1 MTLTRRF
8 LKTWAIAL
16 SLALVCFGTGTWAAS
31 PTKDSAELQLALD
44 KLQVLGSVLYIAAH
58 PDDENTAALAYFSKG
73 RKLRTAY
80 LSMTRGGGGQDLIGP
95 ELDDSL
101 AAIRTQELLAARRVD
116 GAEQFFTRAV
126 DFGFSKTSEETLSIW
141 GHEAV
146 LSDVVWVIRSFR
158 PDVIITRFTPT
169 AGGHGHHLAS
179 AILALEAFKAAA
191 DPMRFPEQLKFVKP
205 WQATRIAWNSFR
217 PQFEQGPMTPASA
230 LSVDIGAYDP
240 LLGKSYAELAA
251 EGRSMHRSQG
261 FGAVAQ
267 RGSSMQYFE
276 ITTGK
281 PARLDLFE
289 GVDLSWRRI
298 PGGNVV
304 GELLAQARRSFLPE
318 KPVKALPMLLQAL
331 VAMDRLQPDPW
342 VEVKRLELT
351 EAIRCA
357 AGIWIE
363 AIADRQAVAPLDKVT
378 VAATILV
385 RAGAPTTLI
394 GLTVNPSMETRDRQL
409 FLPINNPMKE
419 IFNITIPAGT
429 PCTRPYWLGEGRR
442 LGLHASASH
451 QLTGLPEGP
460 PALSVTFRLSAD
472 GVPFSLTVP
481 VQYRFRDPVLGEI
494 YQPLVVMPE
503 VMVNLA
509 DGVQVMSDRNAR
521 EIGLSIVAGRAQ
533 VSGKIRLQAPIG
545 WSVEPSEIPFSLVKP
560 LDEIKVSTRITAPES
575 PQTGELR
582 VAVEIGG
589 RSDPAMP
596 ARGRVVIDYP
606 HIPLQ
611 TLFPATSARLVKLD
625 LRRNGHRIGYVM
637 GAGDD
642 IPQRLRPLGYEVD
655 LLTDETLADADLL
668 GFDAIV
674 IGIRA
679 FNTRP
684 HLAQLN
690 TRLLDYVAKGG
701 TEIVL
706 YNVNGAFPG
715 TNAGL
720 ATESIGPFPFKIGRE
735 RVTNESSPVK
745 FLVPEHPALN
755 MPNKITAEDFKGWVQ
770 ERGLNFAE
778 SWDPRYTPILAMGD
792 PGEKSLEGGLLVATY
807 GKGHFIYTGL
817 AFFRQLPEGVPGA
830 YRLFANLLALGSKH
844 D

>member
-8 LKTWAIAL
+8 LKTCTIVL
-16 SLALVCFGTGTWAAS
+16 SLALVCFGTRMRAAS
-31 PTKDSAELQLALD
+31 PTKDSADLQLALD

-73 RKLRTAY
+73 RKLRSAY

-126 DFGFSKTSEETLSIW
+126 DFGYSKTSEETLSIW
-141 GHEAV
+141 GHEAA

-158 PDVIITRFTPT
+158 PDVIVTRFTPT

-217 PQFEQGPMTPASA
+217 PQFEQGPLPASA

-267 RGSSMQYFE
+267 RGSSLQYFE
-276 ITTGK
+276 ITAGK
-281 PARLDLFE
+281 PAKLDLFE
-289 GVDLSWRRI
+289 DVDLSWRRV

-304 GELLAQARRSFLPE
+304 GELLARARRSFLPE
-318 KPVKALPMLLQAL
+318 QPVKALPMLLQAL
-331 VAMDRLQPDPW
+331 AALDRLQPDPW
-342 VEVKRLELT
+342 VKVKRLELT

-357 AGIWIE
+357 AGIWVE
-363 AIADRQAVAPLDKVT
+363 AIADRQAVAPLDKVA
-378 VAATILV
+378 VAATILA
-385 RAGAPTTLI
+385 RAGAPITLM
-394 GLTVNPSMETRDRQL
+394 GLTVNPSMETRDRKL
-409 FLPINNPMKE
+409 VLPINNPVKE
-419 IFNITIPAGT
+419 TFDLIIPAGT
-429 PCTRPYWLGEGRR
+429 PCTQPYWLGDGGRS
-442 LGLHASASH
+442 GLHASASH

-460 PALSVTFRLSAD
+460 PALSVTFRLISE
-472 GVPFSLTVP
+472 GVPFNLTVP
-481 VQYRFRDPVLGEI
+481 VQFRFRDPVLGEI
-494 YQPLVVMPE
+494 YQPLVVMPS

-509 DGVQVMSDRNAR
+509 DRVQVMGDQNGR

-533 VSGKIRLQAPIG
+533 VAGKIRLQAPVG
-545 WSVEPSEIPFSLVKP
+545 WRVEPAEIPFSLAKP
-560 LDEIKVSTRITAPES
+560 LDETKVSLRITAPES

-582 VAVEIGG
+582 VTLEIGG
-589 RSDPAMP
+589 HTEA

-611 TLFPATSARLVKLD
+611 TLFPSASARLVKLD

-655 LLTDETLADADLL
+655 LLTDETLANADLS

-690 TRLLDYVAKGG
+690 ARLLDYVVKGG

-735 RVTNESSPVK
+735 RVTNESAPVK
-745 FLVPEHPALN
+745 FLVPEHPVLN
-755 MPNKITAEDFKGWVQ
+755 VPNKISAEDFKGWVQ
-770 ERGLNFAE
+770 ERGLYFAE
-778 SWDPRYTPILAMGD
+778 SWDPKYTPILAMGD
-792 PGEKSLEGGLLVATY
+792 LGEKPLEGALLVAKH
-807 GKGHFIYTGL
+807 GKGHFVYTGL

-830 YRLFANLLALGSKH
+830 YRLFANLLALGAKH

>member
-1 MTLTRRF
+1 MKLIRIFFNTWTITLLVALLSF
-8 LKTWAIAL
+8 GNPTW
-16 SLALVCFGTGTWAAS
+16 GAS

-73 RKLRTAY
+73 RKLRSAY

-141 GHEAV
+141 GHEAI
-146 LSDVVWVIRSFR
+146 LEDVVWVIRSFR

-191 DPMRFPEQLKFVKP
+191 DPTRFPEQLKFVKP
-205 WQATRIAWNSFR
+205 WQATRIAWNNFR
-217 PQFEQGPMTPASA
+217 PQFEQGPLPASA
-230 LSVDIGAYDP
+230 LPVDIGAYDP

-267 RGSSMQYFE
+267 RGSSLQYFE
-276 ITTGK
+276 ITEGK
-281 PARLDLFE
+281 PAKTDLFE
-289 GVDLSWRRI
+289 DVDLSWGRI
-298 PGGNVV
+298 HGGNGV
-304 GELLAQARRSFLPE
+304 GELLAQARHSFLPE
-318 KPVKALPMLLQAL
+318 QPTKALPMLLQAL
-331 VAMDRLQPDPW
+331 MALDRLPADPW
-342 VEVKRLELT
+342 VAVKRLELT

-357 AGIWIE
+357 AGIWVE
-363 AIADRQAVAPLDKVT
+363 AIADRQAVAPLDKVSI
-378 VAATILV
+378 AAAILS
-385 RAGAPTTLI
+385 RAGSTVTLA

-409 FLPINNPMKE
+409 VLPINTAVKE
-419 IFNITIPAGT
+419 TFALTIPVGT
-429 PCTRPYWLGEGRR
+429 PCTQPFWLGDGRR
-442 LGLHASASH
+442 SALHASVSH
-451 QLTGLPEGP
+451 ELTGLPEGP
-460 PALSVTFRLSAD
+460 AALSVTFHLVAA
-472 GVPFSLTVP
+472 GVPFNLTVP

-503 VMVNLA
+503 VMVNLV
-509 DGVQVMSDRNAR
+509 DRVQVMGDPNPR
-521 EIGLSIVAGRAQ
+521 EISLSIVGGRSNVA
-533 VSGKIRLQAPIG
+533 GKIHLKVPDG
-545 WSVEPSEIPFSLVKP
+545 WRVEPSEIPFSLAKP
-560 LDEIKVSTRITAPES
+560 LDEVKAVTRITPPQS
-575 PQTGELR
+575 PQTGELK
-582 VAVEIGG
+582 VALELGG
-589 RSDPAMP
+589 RMEP

-611 TLFPATSARLVKLD
+611 TFFPTSSARLVKLS
-625 LRRNGHRIGYVM
+625 LGHNGHRIGYVM

-655 LLTDETLADADLL
+655 LLTDESLATADLS

-690 TRLLDYVAKGG
+690 KRLLDYVAEGG

-720 ATESIGPFPFKIGRE
+720 TTESIGPFPFKIGRD
-735 RVTNESSPVK
+735 RVTDESAPVK
-745 FLVPEHPALN
+745 ILAPGHPVLN
-755 MPNKITAEDFKGWVQ
+755 VPNKITPEDFKGWVQ

-778 SWDPRYTPILAMGD
+778 SWDPKYTPIFSMSD
-792 PGEKSLEGGLLVATY
+792 PGEKPLEGGLLVADH
-807 GKGHFIYTGL
+807 GRGHFVYTGL

-830 YRLFANLLALGSKH
+830 YRLFANLLALGTKH

>member
-1 MTLTRRF
+1 MRLTRRF
-8 LKTWAIAL
+8 LKTWTIAL
-16 SLALVCFGTGTWAAS
+16 MLALVCFGTGTWAAS
-31 PTKDSAELQLALD
+31 PPKDSAELQLALD

-73 RKLRTAY
+73 RKLRAAY

-126 DFGFSKTSEETLSIW
+126 DFGYSKTSEETLEVW

-158 PDVIITRFTPT
+158 PDVIVTRFTPT

-191 DPMRFPEQLKFVKP
+191 DPMRFPEQLQFVKP
-205 WQATRIAWNSFR
+205 WQATRIVWNSFR

-230 LSVDIGAYDP
+230 LSVDIGTYDP

-267 RGSSMQYFE
+267 RGSSPQYFE
-276 ITTGK
+276 ITGGK

-289 GVDLSWRRI
+289 DVGLSWQRI
-298 PGGNVV
+298 PGGKVV

-318 KPVKALPMLLQAL
+318 QPAQALPMLLQAL
-331 VAMDRLQPDPW
+331 AAMDRLQSDPW

-357 AGIWIE
+357 AGIWVE
-363 AIADRQAVAPLDKVT
+363 AIADRQAVAPLDKIT

-385 RAGAPTTLI
+385 RAGAPVTLT
-394 GLTVNPSMETRDRQL
+394 GLAVNPSLETRDKHL
-409 FLPINNPMKE
+409 FLPINQPVKE
-419 IFNITIPAGT
+419 TFNLTLPAGT
-429 PCTRPYWLGEGRR
+429 PCTQPYWLGDGKRS
-442 LGLHASASH
+442 GLHASAPH

-460 PALSVTFRLSAD
+460 PALSVTFRLIAE
-472 GVPFSLTVP
+472 GVPFNLTVP
-481 VQYRFRDPVLGEI
+481 VQYRFRDPVLGER
-494 YQPLVVMPE
+494 YQPLVVMPA

-509 DGVQVMSDRNAR
+509 DPVQVMGDLNAR

-533 VSGKIRLQAPIG
+533 VAGKIRLQAPAG
-545 WSVEPSEIPFSLVKP
+545 WRVEPAEIPFSLAKP
-560 LDEIKVSTRITAPES
+560 LDEIKISTRITAPES

-589 RSDPAMP
+589 RTEP
-596 ARGRVVIDYP
+596 ARGRLVIDYP

-611 TLFPATSARLVKLD
+611 TLFPAASARLVKLD
-625 LRRNGHRIGYVM
+625 LRQNGHRIGYVM

-642 IPQRLRPLGYEVD
+642 IPQRLRPLGYAVD
-655 LLTDETLADADLL
+655 LLTDEILASEDLS

-735 RVTNESSPVK
+735 RVTNESAPVS
-745 FLVPEHPALN
+745 FLAPEHPILN
-755 MPNKITAEDFKGWVQ
+755 FPNKISSEDFKGWVQ
-770 ERGLNFAE
+770 ERGLYFAE

-792 PGEKSLEGGLLVATY
+792 PGERPLQGGLLVADH
-807 GKGHFIYTGL
+807 GKGHFVYTGL

-830 YRLFANLLALGSKH
+830 YRLFANLLALGTKH

>member
-1 MTLTRRF
+1 MILSRRF
-8 LKTWAIAL
+8 ASHFGIAL
-16 SLALVCFGTGTWAAS
+16 SLALICFGAETRAAS
-31 PTKDSAELQLALD
+31 PQKDSAELQMALD

-73 RKLRTAY
+73 RKLRSAY

-126 DFGFSKTSEETLSIW
+126 DFGYSKTSEETLSIW

-146 LSDVVWVIRSFR
+146 LADVVWVIRSFR
-158 PDVIITRFTPT
+158 PDVIVTRFTPS
-169 AGGHGHHLAS
+169 AGGHGHHLSS
-179 AILALEAFKAAA
+179 AILAQEAFIAAA
-191 DPMRFPEQLKFVKP
+191 DPGRFPEQLKFVKP

-217 PQFEQGPMTPASA
+217 PQFEQGPPTSASA

-267 RGSSMQYFE
+267 RGSSLQYFE
-276 ITTGK
+276 ITAGK
-281 PARLDLFE
+281 PAKLDLFE
-289 GVDLSWRRI
+289 DVDLTWRRI
-298 PGGNVV
+298 PGGNSV
-304 GELLAQARRSFLPE
+304 GELLDQARRSYVPE
-318 KPVKALPMLLQAL
+318 QPVKAIPLLLQAL
-331 VAMDRLQPDPW
+331 AAMDKLQPEPW
-342 VEVKRLELT
+342 VEAKRLELT

-357 AGIWIE
+357 AGIWVE

-378 VAATILV
+378 VVATILG
-385 RAGAPTTLI
+385 RAGAPVTLT
-394 GLTVNPSMETRDRQL
+394 GMTVNPSMETRDKQL
-409 FLPINNPMKE
+409 ALPLNQPVKE
-419 IFNITIPAGT
+419 TFNLMIPGGT
-429 PCTRPYWLGEGRR
+429 SCTQPYWLGEGRR
-442 LGLHASASH
+442 VGLHASASH

-460 PALSVTFRLSAD
+460 PALTVTFRLMAE
-472 GVPFSLTVP
+472 GVPFNLTVP
-481 VQYRFRDPVLGEI
+481 VQYRFRDPVLGER

-509 DGVQVMSDRNAR
+509 DRVQVMGDQSAR
-521 EIGLSIVAGRAQ
+521 EISLSIVAGRAS
-533 VSGKIRLQAPIG
+533 VAGKIRLQAPAG
-545 WSVEPSEIPFSLVKP
+545 WRLEPAEIPFSLARP
-560 LDEIKVSTRITAPES
+560 LDEIKARTRITAPEAA
-575 PQTGELR
+575 QNAELK
-582 VAVEIGG
+582 VMVEIAG
-589 RSDPAMP
+589 RTEP
-596 ARGRVVIDYP
+596 ARGRLVIDHP

-611 TLFPATSARLVKLD
+611 TLFPTASAQLVKLD
-625 LRRNGHRIGYVM
+625 LRQNGRRIGYVM

-655 LLTDETLADADLL
+655 LLTDELLASADLS
-668 GFDAIV
+668 GYHAIV

-679 FNTRP
+679 FNTRL

-715 TNAGL
+715 TNAGMT
-720 ATESIGPFPFKIGRE
+720 TESIGPFPFKIGRE
-735 RVTNESSPVK
+735 RVTDESAPVK
-745 FLVPEHPALN
+745 FLVPGHPILN
-755 MPNKITAEDFKGWVQ
+755 VPNKISAEDFKGWVQ
-770 ERGLNFAE
+770 ERGLYFAE
-778 SWDPRYTPILAMGD
+778 SWDPKYTPILAMGD
-792 PGEKSLEGGLLVATY
+792 PGEKQLDGALLVADH
-807 GKGHFIYTGL
+807 GKGHFLYTGL

-830 YRLFANLLALGSKH
+830 YRLFANMLALGMKH

>member
-1 MTLTRRF
+1 MILSRRF
-8 LKTWAIAL
+8 VKTCSFAL
-16 SLALVCFGTGTWAAS
+16 SLALVGYGTEMRAAS
-31 PTKDSAELQLALD
+31 PTKDAAELQLALD

-73 RKLRTAY
+73 RKLRSAY

-101 AAIRTQELLAARRVD
+101 AVIRTQELLAARRVD

-126 DFGFSKTSEETLSIW
+126 DFGYSKTSEETLSIW

-158 PDVIITRFTPT
+158 PDVIVTRFTPT
-169 AGGHGHHLAS
+169 AGGHGHHLSS

-191 DPMRFPEQLKFVKP
+191 DPGRFPEQLKFVKP

-217 PQFEQGPMTPASA
+217 PQFEQGPPTPASA
-230 LSVDIGAYDP
+230 LSMDIGAYDP

-267 RGSSMQYFE
+267 RGSSLQYFE
-276 ITTGK
+276 ITAGK
-281 PARLDLFE
+281 PAKLDLFE
-289 GVDLSWRRI
+289 EVDLSWRRI
-298 PGGNVV
+298 PGGNGV
-304 GELLAQARRSFLPE
+304 GELLAQARRSFQPE
-318 KPVKALPMLLQAL
+318 QPAKALPTLLRAL
-331 VAMDRLQPDPW
+331 AAMDRLQPDPW
-342 VEVKRLELT
+342 VEVKRIELI

-357 AGIWIE
+357 AGIWVE

-378 VAATILV
+378 VVATIIA
-385 RAGAPTTLI
+385 RAGAPVTFT
-394 GLTVNPSMETRDRQL
+394 GLTANPSMETRDKQL
-409 FLPINNPMKE
+409 ALPPNQPVKE
-419 IFNITIPAGT
+419 TFNLMIPGGT
-429 PCTRPYWLGEGRR
+429 PCTQPYWLGEGRR
-442 LGLHASASH
+442 SGLHASTSH

-460 PALSVTFRLSAD
+460 PALSVAFRLISE

-481 VQYRFRDPVLGEI
+481 VQYRFRDPVLGER

-509 DGVQVMSDRNAR
+509 DGVQVMGDVKVR
-521 EIGLSIVAGRAQ
+521 EIGLTIVAGRAQ
-533 VSGKIRLQAPIG
+533 ASGKVRLQAPAG
-545 WSVEPSEIPFSLVKP
+545 WRVEPAEIPFSLAKP
-560 LDEIKVSTRITAPES
+560 LDEIKVSMRITAPES
-575 PQTGELR
+575 PQTGELK
-582 VAVEIGG
+582 VAVEISGKT
-589 RSDPAMP
+589 DP
-596 ARGRVVIDYP
+596 ARGRLVIDYP

-611 TLFPATSARLVKLD
+611 TLFSTASAQLVKLD
-625 LRRNGHRIGYVM
+625 LHQNGRRIGYVM

-655 LLTDETLADADLL
+655 LLTDETLATADLSVYH
-668 GFDAIV
+668 AVV

-684 HLAQLN
+684 RLGQLN
-690 TRLLDYVAKGG
+690 ARLLDYVAKGG

-715 TNAGL
+715 TNAGMT
-720 ATESIGPFPFKIGRE
+720 TESIGPFPFKIGRE
-735 RVTNESSPVK
+735 RVTNESAPVK
-745 FLVPEHPALN
+745 FLVPGHPVLN
-755 MPNKITAEDFKGWVQ
+755 VPNKITVEDFQGWVQ
-770 ERGLNFAE
+770 ERGLYFAE
-778 SWDPRYTPILAMGD
+778 SWDPRYAPILAMGD
-792 PGEKSLEGGLLVATY
+792 PGEKPLEGALLVADH
-807 GKGHFIYTGL
+807 GKGHFVYTGL
-817 AFFRQLPEGVPGA
+817 AFFRQLPDGVPGA
-830 YRLFANLLALGSKH
+830 YRLFANMLALGMKH